1 MAARITRA
9 KKKISD
15 ARIPYRVPGRAELPE
30 RLDSVLTAVHL
41 LFSTGH
47 TAGEGDALVRE
58 ELCDRALH
66 LARTLAALLP
76 EQAETRGLLGLLLL
90 TDARRAAR
98 TAEQGRL
105 LLLGDQDRTRWD
117 QRAILEGLTVTAGAL
132 ASGPPGRF
140 TLQAAIAGVHA
151 MAPSL
156 EQTDW
161 PRVVHLY
168 DRLLAVWNTPVV
180 ALNRTAAVAFAD
192 GPAAAL
198 PLLDELAT
206 DPRLADYP
214 YLPATRADLLR
225 RLGDAAGA
233 APSYRRAMEL
243 TANAAERAFLEQR
256 LAEVSRAAG
265 AEPAPG

>member
-1 MAARITRA
+1 M
-9 KKKISD
+9 
-15 ARIPYRVPGRAELPE
+15 
-30 RLDSVLTAVHL
+30 
-41 LFSTGH
+41 
-47 TAGEGDALVRE
+47 
-58 ELCDRALH
+58 
-66 LARTLAALLP
+66 
-76 EQAETRGLLGLLLL
+76 
-90 TDARRAAR
+90 
-98 TAEQGRL
+98 
-105 LLLGDQDRTRWD
+105 TRWE
-117 QRAILEGLTVTAGAL
+117 LEGLTVTARAL

-180 ALNRTAAVAFAD
+180 ALNRAAAVAFAD

-214 YLPATRADLLR
+214 YLPAT
-225 RLGDAAGA
+225 
-233 APSYRRAMEL
+233 
-243 TANAAERAFLEQR
+243 
-256 LAEVSRAAG
+256 
-265 AEPAPG
+265 